1 MTLEQRK
8 QLKKILWLVMMKD
21 FILNIWFYQLHIH
34 CCIYR
39 YQDCKVLSI
48 LDDLNL
54 RVQDYTSC
62 RVHKFLCSRIHQNIG
77 RNQLYWQQSMHL
89 WNWSNIRIIMF
100 PIHVLLFIIVAR
112 YVLVVLT
119 NQLKLINQ
127 KLVKW
132 IPNILL
138 GQHYKFGYMRRYHWH
153 NELSIQT

>member
-1 MTLEQRK
+1 MTLEQSK

-54 RVQDYTSC
+54 RVQDYTNY
-62 RVHKFLCSRIHQNIG
+62 RVHKFLCSQIHQNIG

-89 WNWSNIRIIMF
+89 WNWSNIGIIMF
-100 PIHVLLFIIVAR
+100 SIYIVLFQNFSPLYDI
-112 YVLVVLT
+112 LT
-119 NQLKLINQ
+119 HQLKLINQ

-138 GQHYKFGYMRRYHWH
+138 GQHYKFGYMRQYHWH
-153 NELSIQT
+153 NKLSIQT